1 MSVEG
6 RLVRGKANYE
16 AKKFL
21 ENSETLEYIATL
33 EVEKPEPV
41 KKKQKQVKETKEEK
55 MEDTE
60 EESKEEEDDK
70 SDE

>member
-6 RLVRGKANYE
+6 RLARGKANYE

-33 EVEKPEPV
+33 EVEKPKPV
-41 KKKQKQVKETKEEK
+41 KAKQVKETKEEK
-55 MEDTE
+55 MEEIKE
-60 EESKEEEDDK
+60 EEKEEEDDK